1 MNQTTKTISVSA
13 LADIL
18 RAVKGACPVTITAL
32 TDAKARKTGN
42 PYSEV
47 LKLARVN
54 GMTGV
59 DYAAAV
65 ERQQEREG
73 KEVGFEARAPW
84 YDRECGTLGKH
95 KKTGELYLLLKPNRT
110 IDRPTYFGR
119 NGAGV
124 LIQVPK
130 TKIADF
136 LPPYRSAAPSQG
148 VDKEIPWRTYG
159 LAGISQ
165 IAIGGQRYRVRHDG
179 ATVKLAKPR
188 TIAQAVKRSFM
199 AGASI
204 KPFGTD
210 GPIGEEHC
218 QPEGWDG
225 HKSEQ

>member
-1 MNQTTKTISVSA
+1 MNSQTKTISQSQ

-18 RAVKGACPVTITAL
+18 RAVKGACPITITAL

-59 DYAAAV
+59 DYTAAV

-73 KEVGFEARAPW
+73 KEVGFEARKPW
-84 YDRECGTLGKH
+84 YTRVCGTLGEH
-95 KKTGELYLLLKPNRT
+95 DKTKELYLLLKPNRT
-110 IDRPTYFGR
+110 IDKPVFFGR
-119 NGAGV
+119 NAEGV

-130 TKIADF
+130 AKVAPF

-148 VDKEIPWRTYG
+148 VDKEIAWRTYG

-165 IAIGGQRYRVRHDG
+165 ISIGGERYWVRADSHIPKAPRVR
-179 ATVKLAKPR
+179 AMSKTVGQ
-188 TIAQAVKRSFM
+188 TIGQAIVDRAHRAILSPDFQ
-199 AGASI
+199 ASR
-204 KPFGTD
+204 
-210 GPIGEEHC
+210 
-218 QPEGWDG
+218 Q
-225 HKSEQ
+225 